1 MNPIGNDE
9 EIIFIETINEDKS
22 ILSNNNN
29 GNSSGNSSNSTN
41 INGNNNNIIN
51 DNNNNDN
58 NISSNNN
65 INNNHYYINI
75 NNNSNNINI
84 SSNNKI
90 NINNNNNSRDS
101 DRFNSDQDNLLL
113 KELDEQL
120 SRLYAK
126 QKKPKSASEKKED
139 KNLAKYD
146 LAYVIKRLHPT
157 HLAYQNPKGRQMYD
171 SWGNHI
177 SEEQEII
184 RWFKQQK
191 ITTLPTSMRGMF
203 DRHHRQ
209 KSNANQDGS
218 EEEEESLSEEEKAK
232 EKRMKILRNAIK
244 KTLGLRS
251 ENSAENSHE
260 QPQQQ
265 QEQAQQQ
272 PQQQQQQQQQAQQ
285 QQQQQNQQ
293 EQEARQQQQ
302 PPQEQPEIENPGNL
316 EQLNHEQQQEPE
328 QQQQQQNQQQQQ
340 QQQVELPSPDL
351 IRSLIRNIN
360 QEIKD
365 SFQESA
371 SSTSETNASAA
382 SSLTS
387 SPSSTSVLVHS
398 ITRKDKLRAFLIG
411 FVLGSIFNYFKKLLK
426 NWFPSP
432 KHFSYGIETP
442 KAFIKKIMSIPI
454 FGRREPP
461 PAAVWDSFFTFFGV
475 FAGISAIGALSQYV
489 LAPHGY
495 PILYAAFGSS
505 ATLIFSLPNVG
516 PSQMR
521 NVFMGST
528 IR

>member
-58 NISSNNN
+58 NISNNN
-65 INNNHYYINI
+65 INI
-75 NNNSNNINI
+75 
-84 SSNNKI
+84 
-90 NINNNNNSRDS
+90 NNNNSRDS

-157 HLAYQNPKGRQMYD
+157 HLAYQNPKRRQMYD

-218 EEEEESLSEEEKAK
+218 EEEEKSLSEEEKAK

-265 QEQAQQQ
+265 QVQAQQQ
-272 PQQQQQQQQQAQQ
+272 P
-285 QQQQQNQQ
+285 QQQNQQ

-328 QQQQQQNQQQQQ
+328 QQQQQQNQQQQ